1 MVSHN
6 LPMKFTSKH
15 AAAAALVALAVAGAV
30 YVGGRGKLVDVVS
43 VSQGPM
49 VQTVVMSGRIATV
62 ARADIAAQATARID
76 SVLVREGD
84 TVKAGQVL
92 VRLRDDEAQ
101 ATLAQARAAVTQSRA
116 QLRELQTIQGPVSDQ
131 LLEQAKAN
139 HLQAQNELE
148 RAQDLLRQGFVSQS
162 RVDDATRLANAS
174 AAALRAAQ
182 AQALGNRADG
192 ATAMLAQA
200 RLDQALASQQAAA
213 VRLDQLS
220 LRAPADAV
228 VIARSADPGDT
239 AQAGKVLLTLVSGSE
254 TRIYASVDEKNLK
267 FLALGQSAVALA
279 DAYMDRKFSARLSY
293 IAPAVDAQRGTVDV
307 RMTVE
312 PVPDFLRPDM
322 TVSVEVETARRDMAL
337 MLPSDALRKG
347 ADGALFVLVSRDG
360 KAQKVGV
367 RTGLQGTGATEITQ
381 GLGVGERV
389 ILPASLVSDGDAVR
403 DAH

>member
-1 MVSHN
+1 
-6 LPMKFTSKH
+6 MKLTFKH
-15 AAAAALVALAVAGAV
+15 AVIAAVILLVAAGAM
-30 YVGGRGKLVDVVS
+30 YLPGRGKLVETVA

-62 ARADIAAQATARID
+62 ARVDIAAQTTARIE
-76 SVLVREGD
+76 SVLVREGEP
-84 TVKAGQVL
+84 VKAGQVL

-101 ATLAQARAAVTQSRA
+101 AALAQARAAVTQSRA

-131 LLEQAKAN
+131 LLEQARAN

-174 AAALRAAQ
+174 AAALRAAH

-192 ATAMLAQA
+192 ATALLAQA

-213 VRLDQLS
+213 ARLDQLS

-228 VIARSADPGDT
+228 VIVRSADPGDT
-239 AQAGKVLLTLVSGSE
+239 AQSGKALLTLVSGDE
-254 TRIYASVDEKNLK
+254 TRIHASVDEKNLK
-267 FLALGQSAVALA
+267 YLRLGQSAAGVA
-279 DAYMDRKFSARLSY
+279 DAYADRKFAARLSY
-293 IAPAVDAQRGTVDV
+293 IAPAVDAQRGTLDV
-307 RMTVE
+307 RLVVE

-322 TVSVEVETARRDMAL
+322 TVSVEVVTAQRDSTL

-347 ADGALFVLVSRDG
+347 ADGLPYVLVSRDG
-360 KAQKVGV
+360 KAQQVSV
-367 RTGLQGTGATEITQ
+367 RTGLLGTGATEITQ
-381 GLGVGERV
+381 GLGAGERV
-389 ILPASLVSDGDAVR
+389 ILPSSVVAAGDAVR
-403 DAH
+403 DGH